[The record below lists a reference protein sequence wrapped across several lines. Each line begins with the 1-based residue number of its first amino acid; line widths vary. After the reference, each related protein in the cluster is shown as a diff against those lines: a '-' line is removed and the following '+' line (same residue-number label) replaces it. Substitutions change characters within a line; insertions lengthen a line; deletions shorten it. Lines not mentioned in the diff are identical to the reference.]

1 MRILSLLLSTR
12 LYLPWFFL
20 SQGQTLSGH
29 FRRARVFITGY
40 PRSGN
45 TFLTKLLCQFWP
57 WGSVRSHLH
66 NIYPLKYALKKDI
79 PVIVVLRD
87 PVECYSSSVL
97 KLGDNWVRKSLQY
110 WRLWHWYSYVLQNK
124 EIVKVDFEDLV
135 SSPELIIEM
144 LLSKHQIKIPSDI
157 VLAASNV
164 ASYTILNDARSP
176 YENGAPNRKKE
187 IAKTKIK
194 SAVDLTDLQNYWNE
208 KREEYR
214 CIVSL

>member
-1 MRILSLLLSTR
+1 MRIISLLLSTR
-12 LYLPWFFL
+12 LYLLWFFL
-20 SQGQTLSGH
+20 YQGQTLGAY
-29 FRRARVFITGY
+29 FKRARVFITGY

-66 NIYPLKYALKKDI
+66 NIYPLKYALKKEI
-79 PVIVVLRD
+79 PVIIVIRD

-97 KLGDNWVRKSLQY
+97 KLGDNWFRKRLQY
-110 WRLWHWYSYVLQNK
+110 WRLRHWYTYVLENK
-124 EIVKVDFEDLV
+124 QILKVDFEELV
-135 SSPELIIEM
+135 TRPEEIVDK
-144 LLSKHQIKIPSDI
+144 LLTKHRIKIPADI

-164 ASYTILNDARSP
+164 ASHTILNDTRSP
-176 YENGAPNRKKE
+176 YENGAPNVKKE

-194 SAVDLTDLQNYWNE
+194 SSVDLTDLQNYWNE

-214 CIVSL
+214 CIGSL